1 MYMVRKRYVC
11 KYMVRKRYVC
21 IWSANA
27 MYVYGPQTDLEV
39 AVLISKHFG
48 KSNVPITVVLMNV
61 FSTVYFKYF
70 TVVLKTCK
78 YSIWHREKYIVMH

>member
-1 MYMVRKRYVC
+1 MVRKRYVC
-11 KYMVRKRYVC
+11 KYMVRKRYVCIWSANAMYVYC

-48 KSNVPITVVLMNV
+48 KSNVPI
-61 FSTVYFKYF
+61 STDECF
-70 TVVLKTCK
+70 
-78 YSIWHREKYIVMH
+78 